1 MATLTLKQ
9 KLVRCGA
16 AVAAVGAIGS
26 TMVATSP
33 VNADPK
39 QFEAFVGVGSD
50 TTQDVLNAFSGFS
63 GGTNFTPLQT
73 SAATNRKQLIS
84 FDATGSDCI
93 IPKPGSGAFNRPNGS
108 TGGRR
113 ALSRSI
119 QQQPYGNSV
128 CGPAAGSNVS
138 GAVQFARSSSGP
150 AGGDTG
156 TDLTYVPF
164 ARDGVSFA
172 YYRTD
177 GSPVTTLTRAQLT
190 SLFTT
195 GTQTIGGVRIVPCGI
210 QTASGTYGFWNTVT
224 TATAAQ
230 EDAAT
235 ADCQALPGLD
245 RLQENDGVELQTLGD
260 QADAA
265 VNGTQVVIGFSAG
278 AFIAKSN
285 GVAAPTPPAGVG
297 IGSISNDGNGN
308 NLGSPIVGA
317 APNLTPSATFF
328 GNGTFGRTVYNVL
341 QTSVI
346 SSAFGNLDTKSM
358 FAGPSS
364 AVCSAAASVTV
375 QTFGFLPAPNCGVLT
390 IRGSLISGSL

>member
-16 AVAAVGAIGS
+16 AVAAAGAIGS
-26 TMVATSP
+26 TMIATSP

-39 QFEAFVGVGSD
+39 QFSAFVGVGSD
-50 TTQDVLNAFSGFS
+50 TTQDVLNAFAGFA
-63 GGTNFTPLQT
+63 GGTNFTPVQT
-73 SAATNRKQLIS
+73 TAATGQRQLIS

-93 IPKPGSGAFNRPNGS
+93 ISRTGGGTFNRPNGS

-113 ALSRSI
+113 ALSRSLTGTT
-119 QQQPYGNSV
+119 YGNAL

-138 GAVQFARSSSGP
+138 GQVQFARSSSGP
-150 AGGDTG
+150 AGGDVG

-164 ARDGVSFA
+164 GRDGVSFA

-195 GTQTIGGVRIVPCGI
+195 GTQTIDGVRIVPCGI

-230 EDAAT
+230 ENTAT
-235 ADCQALPGLD
+235 ADCQALPGIN
-245 RLQENDGVELQTLGD
+245 RLQENDGEELKLLGD
-260 QADAA
+260 QADTA
-265 VNGTQVVIGFSAG
+265 VNGTQVVTGFSAG

-308 NLGSPIVGA
+308 NLGSPIAGT

-328 GNGTFGRTVYNVL
+328 ANGTFGRTVFNVVPTAL
-341 QTSVI
+341 I
-346 SSAFGNLDTKSM
+346 GSAFGNADLKSM
-358 FAGPSS
+358 FSGPTS
-364 AVCSAAASVTV
+364 AVCQATATV
-375 QTFGFLPAPNCGVLT
+375 QTFGFLPAPNCGVLN
-390 IRGSLISGSL
+390 IRGSYIAGAL